1 MNINEEKLVPI
12 KNLRNR
18 MNMDEE
24 KTFTKQYRMN
34 MGEEK
39 SSTKQKYYKH
49 RIEKSLIFFTLVEN
63 TLLNLWFIFI
73 CVSFFVLEVC
83 LTPKPQTSDLEV

>member
-12 KNLRNR
+12 KTLRNR

-34 MGEEK
+34 MDEEK
-39 SSTKQKYYKH
+39 IVPNKNITS
-49 RIEKSLIFFTLVEN
+49 IELRKNLIFFTLVEN
-63 TLLNLWFIFI
+63 TLLNL
-73 CVSFFVLEVC
+73 
-83 LTPKPQTSDLEV
+83 

>member
-1 MNINEEKLVPI
+1 MRKKIVPIKTFWNGMNINEEKLVPI
-12 KNLRNR
+12 KTLRNK

-49 RIEKSLIFFTLVEN
+49 RIEEKFDFLYPS
-63 TLLNLWFIFI
+63 
-73 CVSFFVLEVC
+73 
-83 LTPKPQTSDLEV
+83 